1 MAYRNWR
8 ALVSAAIGAA
18 AFTVAGGANAGG
30 VIVKAHY
37 DPPAFVGDATFDIDS
52 SCLSGVADGVYFAA
66 GSCTIAMTG
75 NVVTDPSPPAPIDFG
90 PLFTPTPDSADI
102 ISFVVIGEKLV
113 GVNTDLIGIVTQALV
128 SYAFDFQS
136 LFDPGSPPGC
146 DVNCFG
152 PFVTNSVRLF
162 DSCFDTDGVF
172 CTKPEAFLADEVTFF
187 TPEPGSIG
195 LILGAL
201 GAGWLARRR
210 KVAA

>member
-37 DPPAFVGDATFDIDS
+37 DPPAFIGDATFDVDS
-52 SCLSGVADGVYFAA
+52 SCLSGVLDGEYFNPPFA
-66 GSCTIAMTG
+66 SCTIAMTG
-75 NVVTDPSPPAPIDFG
+75 NLVTAPLSIAPIDFG
-90 PLFTPTPDSADI
+90 PVLPSSDI
-102 ISFVVIGEKLV
+102 SSFVVIGGQLV
-113 GVNTDLIGIVTQALV
+113 GVNTDLIGIVAQAGKF
-128 SYAFDFQS
+128 YAFDFESIFSFGLQ
-136 LFDPGSPPGC
+136 FC
-146 DVNCFG
+146 DGDCV
-152 PFVTNSVRLF
+152 PFVTNFVHLYDDCSF
-162 DSCFDTDGVF
+162 NTDQTLICGDV
-172 CTKPEAFLADEVTFF
+172 KFLADEVTFF